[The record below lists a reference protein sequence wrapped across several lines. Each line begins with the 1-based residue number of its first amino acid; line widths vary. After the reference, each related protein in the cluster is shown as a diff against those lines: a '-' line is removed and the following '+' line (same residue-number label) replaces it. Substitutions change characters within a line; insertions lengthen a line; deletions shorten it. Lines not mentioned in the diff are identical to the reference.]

1 MTYRQTYGTSDGTLL
16 TPCFGRQKYRH
27 KGAEMALTDTFV
39 KNTKHTGSPA
49 GDKHADGGGMYL
61 LVKAAGKYWRMDFR
75 FADRRDTLTFGVYP
89 AVSLAKARQKREK
102 ARELLA
108 DGIDPKAAKAEEKQ
122 AKAAAAANTFEA
134 VAREWHE
141 TKASSWS
148 VAHRNTTLERMEKN
162 IFPWVG
168 RRLLTEIEA
177 PEVLATLRRI
187 EARGAID
194 TTHRIKSIF
203 STVFRYAIAT
213 GRAVRNP
220 AADVGVALKTTVK
233 GHHPAITEPKRF
245 AQLIRDIYAYSGSNI
260 TRAALQMHA
269 LTFQRPNE
277 IRDMEWTEVDFEA
290 NVWLVPAARMKG
302 VLERKA
308 HGNAHTVPLSD
319 QAVAVL
325 KDLHPL
331 TSHRIKVFPGE
342 RGEGRSISEN
352 TARQALRS
360 MGYLD
365 HVPHGFR
372 ASARTLI
379 RESLHYDKEV
389 IERQLSHGSDEALGG
404 AYDRTQ
410 FLLERAKMMQT
421 WADYLDKLRTSA
433 DVIQIHTGTK

>member
-1 MTYRQTYGTSDGTLL
+1 
-16 TPCFGRQKYRH
+16 
-27 KGAEMALTDTFV
+27 MALTDTFV
-39 KNTKHTGSPA
+39 KNAKHTGSPA

-61 LVKAAGKYWRMDFR
+61 LVKGAGKYWRMDYR

-108 DGIDPKAAKAEEKQ
+108 DGIDPKAAKAIEKK
-122 AKAAAAANTFEA
+122 AKAAATANTFEA
-134 VAREWHE
+134 IAREWHA
-141 TKASSWS
+141 TKANSWS
-148 VAHRNTTLERMEKN
+148 VAHCDTTLERMEKN

-168 RRLLTEIEA
+168 KRPLTEIEA

-213 GRAVRNP
+213 GRALRNP

-245 AQLIRDIYAYSGSNI
+245 AQLMRDIYAYSGSNI
-260 TRAALQMHA
+260 TRAALQIHA

-277 IRDMEWTEVDFEA
+277 IRDMEWKEVDFEA
-290 NVWLVPAARMKG
+290 NVWLVPAVRMKG

-308 HGNAHTVPLSD
+308 HGDAHTVPLSA

-331 TSHRIKVFPGE
+331 TGHGVKVFPSE

-410 FLLERAKMMQT
+410 FLLERAKMMQA
-421 WADYLDKLRTSA
+421 WSDYLDKLRIGA
-433 DVIQIHTGTK
+433 LVIPLRGAA